1 MYFKNIFIDGP
12 KVIELKKLEDER
24 GFFARFWCKKELENK
39 NIDFEI
45 KQINN
50 SLSLEKG
57 TLRGLHFQYPPKSEG
72 KIIRCLTGSIW
83 DVIVDIRKNSKTF
96 GKWFAIELNQ
106 NNKKMLYVPKGFAHG
121 FISLSNNTEILYL
134 VSESYAPENED
145 ILLWNDK
152 TVNIEWPLNPLYISE
167 KDSKGNKLEEIKEIN
182 L

>member
-1 MYFKNIFIDGP
+1 M
-12 KVIELKKLEDER
+12 
-24 GFFARFWCKKELENK
+24 
-39 NIDFEI
+39 
-45 KQINN
+45 
-50 SLSLEKG
+50 EKG

-152 TVNIEWPLNPLYISE
+152 TVNIEWPLKPLYISE

>member
-12 KVIELKKLEDER
+12 QVIELKKLEDER
-24 GFFARFWCKKELENK
+24 GFFARFWCKKELENN
-39 NIDFEI
+39 NIDFDI

-152 TVNIEWPLNPLYISE
+152 TVNIEWPLKPLYISE

>member
-12 KVIELKKLEDER
+12 QVIELKKLEDER
-24 GFFARFWCKKELENK
+24 GFFARFWCKKELENN
-39 NIDFEI
+39 NIDFDI

-152 TVNIEWPLNPLYISE
+152 TVNIEWPLKPLYISE
-167 KDSKGNKLEEIKEIN
+167 KDSKGNKLEDIKEIN

>member
-12 KVIELKKLEDER
+12 QVIDIKKIEDER
-24 GFFARFWCKKELENK
+24 GFFARFWCKKELENN
-39 NIDFEI
+39 NIDFDI

-121 FISLSNNTEILYL
+121 FISLSINSEILYL

-152 TVNIEWPLNPLYISE
+152 TVNIEWPLKPLHISE
-167 KDSKGNKLEEIKEIN
+167 KDSKGKKLEEIKEIN

>member
-12 KVIELKKLEDER
+12 QVIELKKLEDER
-24 GFFARFWCKKELENK
+24 GFFARFWCKKELENN

-152 TVNIEWPLNPLYISE
+152 TVNIQWPLKPLYISE

>member
-1 MYFKNIFIDGP
+1 M
-12 KVIELKKLEDER
+12 
-24 GFFARFWCKKELENK
+24 
-39 NIDFEI
+39 
-45 KQINN
+45 
-50 SLSLEKG
+50 EKG

-152 TVNIEWPLNPLYISE
+152 TVNIEWLLKPLYIS
-167 KDSKGNKLEEIKEIN
+167 KKTQKEISLKKLKKLICN
-182 L
+182 YTFIIFYFLIGK

>member
-12 KVIELKKLEDER
+12 QVIELKKLEDER

-152 TVNIEWPLNPLYISE
+152 TVNIEWPLKPLYISE

>member
-12 KVIELKKLEDER
+12 QVIELKKLEDER
-24 GFFARFWCKKELENK
+24 GFFARFWCKKELENN
-39 NIDFEI
+39 NIDFDI

-152 TVNIEWPLNPLYISE
+152 TVNIEWPLKPLYISE
-167 KDSKGNKLEEIKEIN
+167 KDLKGNKLEDIKEIN

>member
-12 KVIELKKLEDER
+12 QVIELKKLEDER

-152 TVNIEWPLNPLYISE
+152 TVNIEWPIKPLYISE

>member
-12 KVIELKKLEDER
+12 QVIELKKLEDER

-121 FISLSNNTEILYL
+121 FISLSNNSLTRSSDTGVPTGLPYSSSHSVIKC
-134 VSESYAPENED
+134 PMP
-145 ILLWNDK
+145 
-152 TVNIEWPLNPLYISE
+152 TVA
-167 KDSKGNKLEEIKEIN
+167 KFK
-182 L
+182 

>member
-12 KVIELKKLEDER
+12 QIIELKKLEDER
-24 GFFARFWCKKELENK
+24 GFFARFWCKKELENN
-39 NIDFEI
+39 NIDFDI

-96 GKWFAIELNQ
+96 
-106 NNKKMLYVPKGFAHG
+106 
-121 FISLSNNTEILYL
+121 
-134 VSESYAPENED
+134 
-145 ILLWNDK
+145 
-152 TVNIEWPLNPLYISE
+152 
-167 KDSKGNKLEEIKEIN
+167 EIKKTRFN
-182 L
+182 SFH

>member
-1 MYFKNIFIDGP
+1 M
-12 KVIELKKLEDER
+12 
-24 GFFARFWCKKELENK
+24 
-39 NIDFEI
+39 
-45 KQINN
+45 
-50 SLSLEKG
+50 EKG

-152 TVNIEWPLNPLYISE
+152 TVNIEWPLKPLYIF
-167 KDSKGNKLEEIKEIN
+167 
-182 L
+182 

>member
-12 KVIELKKLEDER
+12 QIIELKKLEDER
-24 GFFARFWCKKELENK
+24 GFFARFWCKKELENN
-39 NIDFEI
+39 NIDFDI

-152 TVNIEWPLNPLYISE
+152 TVNIEWPLKPLYISE